1 MDITLFANMS
11 PKQQT
16 TSHHD
21 HQYYFNSNTYTNTTN
36 DKHHDHHQQHII
48 ITTNNDQTL
57 LLDDIMQTTN
67 HLPPLPASTSLSPD
81 SALGSAAAEPW
92 PSASTGKWA
101 PRILKEC
108 AKAISDKDSTKI
120 HNLLW
125 MLNEL
130 ASPYGDCDQK
140 LGSYFL
146 QALFCKATDSG
157 LRCYKTLTSVADKTR
172 SFDCARR
179 LILKF
184 QEVSP
189 WTTFGH
195 VASNGAILE
204 ALDGEPKL
212 HIIDISNTL
221 CTQWPTLLEALATR
235 NDETPKLKLTVVVTA
250 AASAATGGGGTGSSV
265 MKEISQRMEKFA
277 RLMGVPFEFNVVS
290 ELSRLGELTR
300 ERLGIQDDEAV
311 AVNCV
316 GTLRRAEVED
326 REAAMRAFLSLKP
339 RIVTVVEEEADFT
352 STREDFVGCF
362 EECLRFY
369 TLYFDMLEE
378 SFGRTSNEKL
388 MLEREC
394 SRGIVSVLACDDD
407 QDYEDQSLDHQY
419 HDQQMNCG
427 PGEEGNDDQN
437 NDNNSNNDI
446 NDSNNNNN
454 NFKDGRTRRRT
465 NTTSTWDCSERREK
479 GKQWSE
485 KLKRGSFRPVGYSDD
500 VLDDVKALLK
510 RYPPGWGLVHHQ
522 PQSIINGPDQ
532 RQQEQQE
539 RQLLVYDDSNSI
551 TSASAG
557 IYLTWKEEPVVWAS
571 AWKI

>member
-1 MDITLFANMS
+1 MDITLFTDISA
-11 PKQQT
+11 KQQT
-16 TSHHD
+16 RE
-21 HQYYFNSNTYTNTTN
+21 YYFNSNTYTSN
-36 DKHHDHHQQHII
+36 KHHDQLII
-48 ITTNNDQTL
+48 ISTNNDETV
-57 LLDDIMQTTN
+57 LLDNIMQTTTTTSN
-67 HLPPLPASTSLSPD
+67 HLPPLPPPPPSASTSLSPD
-81 SALGSAAAEPW
+81 SAFGAAAELWPSAAA
-92 PSASTGKWA
+92 GKWA
-101 PRILKEC
+101 PKLLKEC
-108 AKAISDKDSTKI
+108 AKAIFDKDSTKI

-157 LRCYKTLTSVADKTR
+157 LRCYKTLTTVADKTR

-204 ALDGEPKL
+204 ALDGEAKL

-250 AASAATGGGGTGSSV
+250 AAAVATGGGGRLPM

-277 RLMGVPFEFNVVS
+277 RLMGVPFELNVVS

-300 ERLGIQDDEAV
+300 EGLGIQDDEAV

-326 REAAMRAFLSLKP
+326 REAAMRAFRSLKP

-352 STREDFVGCF
+352 ATRNDFVGCF

-369 TLYFDMLEE
+369 TLYFEMLEE
-378 SFGRTSNEKL
+378 SFAATSNEKL

-394 SRGIVSVLACDDD
+394 SRGIVRVLACDDD
-407 QDYEDQSLDHQY
+407 QDQDQLLDH
-419 HDQQMNCG
+419 HDQDMDD
-427 PGEEGNDDQN
+427 PDPEEEDDQN
-437 NDNNSNNDI
+437 KNNSNNS
-446 NDSNNNNN
+446 NDSNNNSIKN
-454 NFKDGRTRRRT
+454 DRRRSA
-465 NTTSTWDCSERREK
+465 TTATTTTWDCSERREK
-479 GKQWSE
+479 GKQWSDR
-485 KLKRGSFRPVGYSDD
+485 LKRGSFSPVGYSDD

-510 RYPPGWGLVHHQ
+510 RYPSGWGLVHQ
-522 PQSIINGPDQ
+522 PQAIGGGDQ
-532 RQQEQQE
+532 RQQEQPE
-539 RQLLVYDDSNSI
+539 RQLLVYDDSSS
-551 TSASAG
+551 TTASPG

-571 AWKI
+571 AWKL